1 MSRSPAAA
9 SCGTAATAEA
19 NGLSIRT
26 FLQLRPVHSTP
37 FAVMTSLAPGA
48 VPATASPDQTSAE
61 GHGEGAAHH
70 DVRMFG
76 LATFLVAD
84 GMTFAG
90 FFAAYL
96 TFRAVNPLPAGS
108 NYELELV
115 LPTINTVL
123 LVISSFTFHRAGRR
137 LLGGDNAAARRWLLL
152 TAGLGAAFLAGQM
165 VEYFNLPFGLTDNLF
180 ASTFYALTGF
190 HGLHVTLGVICIA
203 IVWLQSRP
211 GGRVQA
217 SEPFGLEA
225 AELYWHFVD
234 GIWVVL
240 YGLLYLL

>member
-1 MSRSPAAA
+1 MAAGSLSLLSLRNLLSMDSLA
-9 SCGTAATAEA
+9 TNLSSAPTTTAAKETA
-19 NGLSIRT
+19 
-26 FLQLRPVHSTP
+26 HS
-37 FAVMTSLAPGA
+37 
-48 VPATASPDQTSAE
+48 ATE
-61 GHGEGAAHH
+61 GHA
-70 DVRMFG
+70 DVRLFG

-96 TFRAVNPLPAGS
+96 TFRAVNPLPSGS

-115 LPTINTVL
+115 LPTINTAL
-123 LVISSFTFHRAGRR
+123 LILSSFTFHRAGRALLKER
-137 LLGGDNAAARRWLLL
+137 LPSCRIWLGIS
-152 TAGLGAAFLAGQM
+152 AGLGVAFLAGQM
-165 VEYFNLPFGLTDNLF
+165 VEYFHLPFGLTDHLF

-190 HGLHVTLGVICIA
+190 HGLHVTLGVICIL
-203 IVWLQSRP
+203 VVLFQVGRSGPVSP
-211 GGRVQA
+211 GT
-217 SEPFGLEA
+217 PFGLEA